1 LLCSPLFGQQAYTWT
16 DENGQVHY
24 SDRPYPGATPIQLR
38 GAQGYSAPAA
48 VSPAGAAPESTSPQ
62 GAAAT
67 RPYNVFNV
75 LQPSQQE
82 TLWNTG
88 SVLDVQ
94 VDLSPGLQQGHH
106 LGAYLDGQ
114 LIDVGARSTQFQLPD
129 VFRGLHTLQAVVLD
143 TTGREVLRSLAVTF
157 IVQQTSIL
165 NPNNAASP
173 NTPGTPNT
181 PNTPNAPNQPNTPNA
196 PNTPNRPST
205 PPSAPNAP

>member
-1 LLCSPLFGQQAYTWT
+1 MKRWLLLASLLCSPVFGQQAYTWT

-38 GAQGYSAPAA
+38 GAQGYSSPAA

-82 TLWNTG
+82 TLWNIG

-94 VDLSPGLQQGHH
+94 VELSPGLQQGHH

-129 VFRGLHTLQAVVLD
+129 VFRGLHTLQVVVLD
-143 TTGREVLRSLAVTF
+143 TAGGEVLRSLAVTF
-157 IVQQTSIL
+157 MVQQTSIL
-165 NPNNAASP
+165 NPNNTAAP

-181 PNTPNAPNQPNTPNA
+181 PNAPNRPNTPNA
-196 PNTPNRPST
+196 PN
-205 PPSAPNAP
+205 AP